1 MNKRIKKKK
10 AKQARQREL
19 EQLEQELGKLSP
31 EQLEAIADAIS
42 QVVQEICTVIGYF
55 AENIAEALRR
65 WEEQLDKEDSNQG

>member
-10 AKQARQREL
+10 AKQARQ
-19 EQLEQELGKLSP
+19 QELDKLSP

-42 QVVQEICTVIGYF
+42 QVVQEIWTVISYF

-65 WEEQLDKEDSNQG
+65 WEERLDKEDSNQD

>member
-10 AKQARQREL
+10 AKQARQQE
-19 EQLEQELGKLSP
+19 LEQELAKLSP

-42 QVVQEICTVIGYF
+42 QAVQAICTVISYF

-65 WEEQLDKEDSNQG
+65 WEERLDQEDSNQD